1 MRAVVCTSFG
11 PPEVLHLT
19 HVAKPTPGDHEV
31 LIRVIAT
38 TVHAGDVR
46 IRAFDVPRGQR
57 LMAHLVLGV
66 RGPKHAILGMELAG
80 IVEAV
85 GRDVTLFGE
94 GDEVLAFTG
103 WGFGA
108 YAEYTLLAER
118 PRRSAE
124 KEGMIVGKPT
134 TMTFEEAAAGL
145 ATGGITALALL
156 SKADVRSG
164 QEVLVH
170 GASGSVGTYSVQL
183 AKYLGATVTGVC
195 STGNL
200 KMVRSLGADKVID
213 YTQQDFTASP
223 ESYDVIV
230 DAVGMLD
237 RSRARSRLTPT
248 GVHLNVLK
256 DSGGAGGIRREDLV
270 FLAGL
275 VERGQI
281 RAVIDR
287 RYPLE
292 QIVEAHR
299 YVGLG
304 HKKGHVVITVADP
317 PEDSAGHLDP
327 DNGGWHVPPAIPR
340 RARSLGGQ

>member
-1 MRAVVCTSFG
+1 M
-11 PPEVLHLT
+11 
-19 HVAKPTPGDHEV
+19 

-66 RGPKHAILGMELAG
+66 RRPKHPILGMELAG

-108 YAEYTLLAER
+108 YAEYTLLPER

-170 GASGSVGTYSVQL
+170 GASGSVGTYAVQL

-200 KMVRSLGADKVID
+200 EMVRSLGADKVID
-213 YTQQDFTASP
+213 YTQQDFTAGSSRCTTSSSTP
-223 ESYDVIV
+223 WASWTGHGRGRASRRRVSTSTSSRTPVRQEACGARTWSS
-230 DAVGMLD
+230 
-237 RSRARSRLTPT
+237 SRASWNAARL
-248 GVHLNVLK
+248 
-256 DSGGAGGIRREDLV
+256 
-270 FLAGL
+270 
-275 VERGQI
+275 

-304 HKKGHVVITVADP
+304 HKRGHVVITVADP
-317 PEDSAGHLDP
+317 PEDPSRGDP
-327 DNGGWHVPPAIPR
+327 TSSG
-340 RARSLGGQ
+340 